1 MKNFNEF
8 RSWVIG
14 VTAQEEIGIEGC
26 AILCRSADEVCK
38 MHRDASRRLAGIF
51 DMAKFMFEN
60 EDSLDDC
67 KIRRLRTF
75 TYMELSRSVERVIK
89 KYNCK

>member
-8 RSWVIG
+8 GSCIVG
-14 VTAQEEIGIEGC
+14 VTVQAEIDIEDC
-26 AILCRSADEVCK
+26 AKLCRSTAEVCK
-38 MHRDASRRLAGIF
+38 MHRDAKRHLDGIF

-67 KIRRLRTF
+67 KIRRLVKF
-75 TYMELSRSVERVIK
+75 TYMELSCSVNNIIA